1 MHLKVAFDA
10 FLPVARWAP
19 LFHVL
24 CLEQAGIRLAW
35 RPLGF
40 PTTHRPLLDGADV
53 GLFAAPPAEAGLAV
67 LTVDTG
73 PMAVTVAVGHRLARH
88 DGVTVA
94 EILEE
99 PFVDSPDLHP
109 QWRAFWTLAEQRGR
123 PAASAEGGVLTAAR
137 GAELVASGA
146 AIATVP
152 AWAADGLAHPGV
164 ITVPLLDGPEVHTRM
179 VWRAGDDNAMVR
191 AVIDLA
197 AAWTATPGDRH
208 GPHGAGTGA

>member
-24 CLEQAGIRLAW
+24 CLEQPGVELAW
-35 RPLGF
+35 QPLGF

-53 GLFAAPPAEAGLAV
+53 GLFAEPPPEAGLDT
-67 LTVDTG
+67 LTIETG

-88 DGVTVA
+88 DGLTVA
-94 EILEE
+94 EILDE

-109 QWRAFWTLAEQRGR
+109 QWRAFWTLDQQRGR
-123 PAASAEGGVLTAAR
+123 RAAAASADGRVLSGAR
-137 GAELVASGA
+137 GAEIVASGT

-164 ITVPLLDGPEVHTRM
+164 IAVPLLDGPEVHTRL
-179 VWRAGDDNAMVR
+179 VWRAGDGNPMVR
-191 AVIDLA
+191 AVVDLA
-197 AAWTATPGDRH
+197 TAWTATRRNGDEPDR
-208 GPHGAGTGA
+208 A

>member
-24 CLEQAGIRLAW
+24 CLEQPGIELAW
-35 RPLGF
+35 QPVGF

-53 GLFAAPPAEAGLAV
+53 GLFAEPPAETGLDT
-67 LTVDTG
+67 LTLESG
-73 PMAVTVAVGHRLARH
+73 PMAVTVAVGHRLARQ

-94 EILEE
+94 EILDE
-99 PFVDSPDLHP
+99 PFVNSPDLHP
-109 QWRAFWTLAEQRGR
+109 QWRAFWTLEKQRGR
-123 PAASAEGGVLTAAR
+123 PPVSADGSVLTAAH

-164 ITVPLLDGPEVHTRM
+164 ITVPLVDGPEVQTRL
-179 VWRAGDDNAMVR
+179 VWRAGDGNPMVR
-191 AVIDLA
+191 AVVDLA
-197 AAWTATPGDRH
+197 AAWTATTGDTDSADR
-208 GPHGAGTGA
+208 G